1 MTRSL
6 PPNISP
12 SVEHFPPNISL
23 SNSIFKISSSHPI
36 YPHAWNISKV
46 SFPHQLYL
54 RAWNIQGRLKFF
66 RKFLQF
72 GSMTRPLPPNVSP
85 SIDHFKKVHHVK
97 QCFPFQQLK
106 TKVYLR
112 TFNENKCIDFNLFAI
127 SLGQW
132 TLLWTFKEQ
141 AKTQTNQLAL
151 TDVGPNVHLS
161 FMPSFVSGHS
171 AGADAEWSGPGG
183 GHF

>member
-1 MTRSL
+1 MRKSGELSNRPGVLPTRYISERGTFSKFSISHPIIIFKHFQNIL
-6 PPNISP
+6 KTLIFPPNVPP
-12 SVEHFPPNISL
+12 SMEHFPPNISL

-127 SLGQW
+127 SLGQ
-132 TLLWTFKEQ
+132 
-141 AKTQTNQLAL
+141 
-151 TDVGPNVHLS
+151 
-161 FMPSFVSGHS
+161 
-171 AGADAEWSGPGG
+171 
-183 GHF
+183 